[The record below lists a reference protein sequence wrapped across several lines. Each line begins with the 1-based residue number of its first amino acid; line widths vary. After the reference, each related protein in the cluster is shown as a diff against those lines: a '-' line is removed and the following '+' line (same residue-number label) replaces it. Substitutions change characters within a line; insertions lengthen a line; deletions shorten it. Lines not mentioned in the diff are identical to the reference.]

1 MTATT
6 QTYAGAAAVP
16 LEHAA
21 GVPGTAAARQDTLL
35 AQAQS
40 GPPPAAGGTEPL
52 PTLIDLLDQLAE
64 PVAPPPVPRPR
75 DDESPV
81 LKVQDLAVHYELRG
95 GGVFRPTVIP
105 LKAVDGVSFELRRGE
120 TLGLVGESGSGK
132 STLVEFL
139 SRTYGVTPFYEP
151 NDENPYLADFYKDM
165 KSWAFQSQLYF
176 LSSKFRL
183 HQELDR
189 QPGVVALDRTIF
201 EDAEIFATALHQMRK
216 ISKRDWQT
224 YQSFYEAILDA
235 IRPPDL
241 MIYLR
246 CSMRTLRQRIR
257 LRGRAMEQDIPLAY
271 LKRLQRLYDNWLSS
285 FTLSEVLV
293 LESDKLD
300 YINDMVDCLDVME
313 RVEALLPKSLRCL
326 DRLA

>member
-1 MTATT
+1 MKRSIAI
-6 QTYAGAAAVP
+6 AGNM
-16 LEHAA
+16 
-21 GVPGTAAARQDTLL
+21 
-35 AQAQS
+35 
-40 GPPPAAGGTEPL
+40 
-52 PTLIDLLDQLAE
+52 
-64 PVAPPPVPRPR
+64 
-75 DDESPV
+75 
-81 LKVQDLAVHYELRG
+81 
-95 GGVFRPTVIP
+95 
-105 LKAVDGVSFELRRGE
+105 
-120 TLGLVGESGSGK
+120 GSGK

-216 ISKRDWQT
+216 ISKRDWLT
-224 YQSFYEAILDA
+224 YLSFYESILDA

-257 LRGRAMEQDIPLAY
+257 LRGRRMERDVPLAY
-271 LKRLQRLYDNWLSS
+271 LKRLERLYDNWIASY
-285 FTLSEVLV
+285 TMSEVLV
-293 LESDKLD
+293 LETDQLD
-300 YINDMVDCLDVME
+300 YIHDLVHRLDVME
-313 RVEALLPKSLRCL
+313 RIESVLPPEFGKPVCG
-326 DRLA
+326 